1 MTIRVLLVS
10 PAIGPALRAARF
22 GEEPP
27 EGRGPEAPGSGAVES
42 GAVDAAGNGAAT
54 AGGRCAA
61 QDDGGVDGARGAPR
75 GGPTAARRAAIRPTP
90 PAAAPDGHPPPAVDA
105 AGPGP
110 ATAGGRC
117 AAPDAGGVAGA
128 VDAAGVRQTEAV
140 REDFLRTARTAA
152 LYVSPTP
159 RCRATARLLGLDARP
174 LPDLAPWAMGRW
186 RGRTLDE
193 VAAAEPREVNA
204 WLTDPAAAPHGGET
218 LLALQARVGRWL
230 DTLGQDTPRVV
241 AVAEPD
247 IVRAATVHALGTA
260 AATFWRLDVRP
271 LTATELTGRNGRWNL
286 LSGRPL
292 ADGGAGEEN

>member
-27 EGRGPEAPGSGAVES
+27 EGRDPEAPGSGAVES
-42 GAVDAAGNGAAT
+42 GAVDAAGNSAAT

-61 QDDGGVDGARGAPR
+61 QDN
-75 GGPTAARRAAIRPTP
+75 
-90 PAAAPDGHPPPAVDA
+90 
-105 AGPGP
+105 
-110 ATAGGRC
+110 
-117 AAPDAGGVAGA
+117 GA

-193 VAAAEPREVNA
+193 VAAAEPQGVSA